1 MRRISLVLCLLGAQ
15 WAFVTAFVNQ
25 PSHRHPITKRWSTVE
40 AIVEDAR
47 VKFDMDI
54 AVFCGG
60 LAFDAYVEPPEDSS
74 RWETG
79 SRGWKVAFCSEAFT
93 RNLYQGLVK
102 VKVKK
107 ILDLPSNPDG
117 DNAAEQIVTG
127 KGVDACLLVAVLE
140 GHWQEDIDLLEK
152 EQYHDG
158 VLGLTGAAHL
168 GRSSTAWSNVDE
180 RASQQSI
187 KQRGE
192 AKPYHIPATWGKGG
206 IAVWPEAPQDKK
218 QVKESASPQKGP
230 VTNRSNQFFLY
241 VQDPSTARLVFTVAD
256 DNRVGGLVGVGSTH
270 KRLTSLIPKAANAP
284 DQWIEDWKKS
294 MMEQARRKGDT
305 DEFDVPPIDPSK
317 LGASWEGKLKLIT
330 KPRKRSKNSQIMTG
344 VAAGAA
350 VAGPMGA
357 AAGFVLGNLYEGQV
371 QGVIDCE
378 LNYLPILPNQTA
390 RRPVYTVKGG
400 MPGVD
405 WGELFQKYQSRK
417 SQLSEQSGQPSP
429 SVSDIGHKL
438 REMKDLEHCFFV
450 NHDITG
456 GTCAVYRSLEKKVIV
471 VSFRG
476 TCEPVDLFTDTT
488 LVQDAWIEGED
499 IKDPEIIKVH
509 SGFRTSMDSISRRLK
524 ELILATPAPGDDISD
539 YDMLVTGHSL
549 GGALATLFIA
559 DIGEH
564 GIDAGRGLPQLKPS
578 DDWWKSIAS
587 TLMGQKVADLEGK
600 KPPRPHSLYLY
611 NFGSPRAGNE
621 RFRYMFDDLLADGRI
636 TQAYRVVNGED
647 VVARLPRTVNA
658 LVFGNVGYDHVGTTV
673 LVKEIS
679 QANEGEPLLWVEG
692 ESDDNT
698 CPVRDGIALI
708 NPMSDGSLL
717 ADMINATKSIL
728 DDETMSE
735 NTDLWTKVGSA
746 ASKLTERIKSVSAS
760 DIASVLG
767 IDQKFT
773 EREVRMI
780 QSLFEGKAVAHHLE
794 DQYYG
799 SMGRAC
805 GYKAVVGEE
814 LVELED
820 S

>member
-1 MRRISLVLCLLGAQ
+1 MTS
-15 WAFVTAFVNQ
+15 Q
-25 PSHRHPITKRWSTVE
+25 PRGRHTTRERYATVE
-40 AIVEDAR
+40 AILEDSR

-60 LAFDAYVEPPEDSS
+60 LAFDAYVEPPADSS

-79 SRGWKVAFCSEAFT
+79 SKGWKVAFCSEAFT

-107 ILDLPSNPDG
+107 ILDLPSSPDG

-140 GHWQEDIDLLEK
+140 GHWKEDIDLLEK

-158 VLGLTGAAHL
+158 VLGLTGAAHV
-168 GRSSTAWSNVDE
+168 GRTSTAWSNVDE
-180 RASQQSI
+180 RASQQSL

-192 AKPYHIPATWGKGG
+192 PKPYHIPATWGKGG
-206 IAVWPEAPQDKK
+206 IAVWPEAPAQDRK
-218 QVKESASPQKGP
+218 QVKESESPKKGP
-230 VTNRSNQFFLY
+230 ITNRSNQFFLY

-270 KRLTSLIPKAANAP
+270 KRLTSLIPKATNAP
-284 DQWIEDWKKS
+284 EQWMDEWKKA
-294 MMEQARRKGDT
+294 MMEQARRKGET
-305 DEFDVPPIDPSK
+305 DEFEVPAIDPSK
-317 LGASWEGKLKLIT
+317 LGASWEGKLKLIS
-330 KPRKRSKNSQIMTG
+330 KPRKKSKQGQIMTG

-357 AAGFVLGNLYEGQV
+357 AAGFVIGNLYEGQV
-371 QGVIDCE
+371 QGVIECE
-378 LNYLPILPNQTA
+378 LNYLPILSNQAA

-400 MPGVD
+400 MPGID

-417 SQLSEQSGQPSP
+417 SQLSANSSQPTL

-456 GTCAVYRSLEKKVIV
+456 GTCAVYRSLETKVIV

-476 TCEPVDLFTDTT
+476 TCEPVDLFTDTS
-488 LVQDAWIEGED
+488 LVQEPWIEGED
-499 IKDPEIIKVH
+499 MKDPEIIKVH

-524 ELILATPAPGDDISD
+524 ELILATPVLGDDISD

-549 GGALATLFIA
+549 GGALATLFVA

-564 GIDAGRGLPQLKPS
+564 GIDAGRGLPQSKPS
-578 DDWWKSIAS
+578 DVWWKSIAN
-587 TLMGQKVADLEGK
+587 TLIGQKAADMEGK
-600 KPPRPHSLYLY
+600 KPPRPRSLYLY
-611 NFGSPRAGNE
+611 NFGSPRVGNE
-621 RFRYMFDDLLADGRI
+621 RFRILFDSLLADGRI

-673 LVKEIS
+673 LVKDPN
-679 QANEGEPLLWVEG
+679 QADDGEPLLWVEG

-698 CPVRDGIALI
+698 CPVRDGIALT
-708 NPMSDGSLL
+708 NPLSEGSLL
-717 ADMINATKSIL
+717 ADLINATKTVL
-728 DDETMSE
+728 NDEDTSK
-735 NTDLWTKVGSA
+735 NADLWTKVGSA
-746 ASKLTERIKSVSAS
+746 AMMVTERIKTVSAS
-760 DIASVLG
+760 DLASVLG

-773 EREVRMI
+773 EREVRII
-780 QSLFEGKAVAHHLE
+780 QSLLEGKAVAHHME

-814 LVELED
+814 LVELQD
-820 S
+820 T

>member
-1 MRRISLVLCLLGAQ
+1 MRIKTIVYCLLPWTHALI
-15 WAFVTAFVNQ
+15 VTS
-25 PSHRHPITKRWSTVE
+25 PPPRHRHTTRYATVE
-40 AIVEDAR
+40 AILEDSR
-47 VKFDMDI
+47 VQFDMDI

-60 LAFDAYVEPPEDSS
+60 LAFDAYVEPPADSS

-79 SRGWKVAFCSEAFT
+79 SKGWKVAFCSEAFT

-107 ILDLPSNPDG
+107 ILDLPSSPDG

-140 GHWQEDIDLLEK
+140 GHWKEDIDLLEK

-158 VLGLTGAAHL
+158 VLGLTGAAHV
-168 GRSSTAWSNVDE
+168 GRTSTAWSNVDE
-180 RASQQSI
+180 RASQQSL

-192 AKPYHIPATWGKGG
+192 PKPYHIPATWGKGG
-206 IAVWPEAPQDKK
+206 IAVWPEAPPQDRK
-218 QVKESASPQKGP
+218 QVKESDSPKKGRI
-230 VTNRSNQFFLY
+230 TNRSNQFFLY

-284 DQWIEDWKKS
+284 EQWMDEWKKA
-294 MMEQARRKGDT
+294 MIEQARRKGET
-305 DEFDVPPIDPSK
+305 DEFEVPAIDPSK
-317 LGASWEGKLKLIT
+317 LGASWEGKLKLIS
-330 KPRKRSKNSQIMTG
+330 KPRKKSKQGQIMTG

-357 AAGFVLGNLYEGQV
+357 AAGFVIGNLYEGQV
-371 QGVIDCE
+371 QGVIECE
-378 LNYLPILPNQTA
+378 LNYLPILPNPAA

-400 MPGVD
+400 MPGID
-405 WGELFQKYQSRK
+405 WGELFQKYQTRK
-417 SQLSEQSGQPSP
+417 SQLSETSSQPTP
-429 SVSDIGHKL
+429 SVSDIGQKL

-488 LVQDAWIEGED
+488 LVQEPWIEGED
-499 IKDPEIIKVH
+499 MKDPEIIKVH

-524 ELILATPAPGDDISD
+524 ELILATPTPGDDISD

-549 GGALATLFIA
+549 GGALATLFTA

-564 GIDAGRGLPQLKPS
+564 GIDAGRGLPQSKPS
-578 DDWWKSIAS
+578 DVWWKSIAN
-587 TLMGQKVADLEGK
+587 TLIGQKAADMEGK
-600 KPPRPHSLYLY
+600 KPPRPKSLYLY
-611 NFGSPRAGNE
+611 NFGSPRVGNE
-621 RFRYMFDDLLADGRI
+621 RFRIMFDSLLADGRI

-673 LVKEIS
+673 LVKDPS
-679 QANEGEPLLWVEG
+679 QADDGEPLLWVEG

-698 CPVRDGIALI
+698 CPVRDGIALT
-708 NPMSDGSLL
+708 NPLSEGSLL
-717 ADMINATKSIL
+717 ADLINATKTVL
-728 DDETMSE
+728 NDEDTSK
-735 NTDLWTKVGSA
+735 NADLWTKVGSA
-746 ASKLTERIKSVSAS
+746 AMMVTERIKTVSAS
-760 DIASVLG
+760 DLASVLG

-773 EREVRMI
+773 EREVRII
-780 QSLFEGKAVAHHLE
+780 QSLLEGKAVAHHME

-814 LVELED
+814 LVELQD
-820 S
+820 T

>member
-1 MRRISLVLCLLGAQ
+1 M
-15 WAFVTAFVNQ
+15 
-25 PSHRHPITKRWSTVE
+25 
-40 AIVEDAR
+40 
-47 VKFDMDI
+47 KFDMDI

-60 LAFDAYVEPPEDSS
+60 LAFDAYVEPPADSS
-74 RWETG
+74 RWEVG
-79 SRGWKVAFCSEAFT
+79 SKGWKVAFCSEAFT

-102 VKVKK
+102 VKVKR
-107 ILDLPSNPDG
+107 ILDLPSSPDG

-127 KGVDACLLVAVLE
+127 KGVDACLLVAVVE
-140 GHWQEDIDLLEK
+140 GHWKEDIDLLEK

-168 GRSSTAWSNVDE
+168 GRTSTAWSNVDE
-180 RASQQSI
+180 RASQLSL

-192 AKPYHIPATWGKGG
+192 LKAYHIPATWGKGG
-206 IAVWPEAPQDKK
+206 VAVWPEAPNQDKK
-218 QVKESASPQKGP
+218 KNVRETPKKGP
-230 VTNRSNQFFLY
+230 IVDRSNQFFLY

-270 KRLTSLIPKAANAP
+270 KRLTSLIPQAANTP
-284 DQWIEDWKKS
+284 EQWIEDWKKS
-294 MMEQARRKGDT
+294 MIEQARRKEET
-305 DEFDVPPIDPSK
+305 DEWEVPVVDPSK
-317 LGASWEGKLKLIT
+317 LGATWEGKLKLIS
-330 KPRKRSKNSQIMTG
+330 KPRKRSKQGQIMTG

-371 QGVIDCE
+371 QGVIECE
-378 LNYLPILPNQTA
+378 VNYLPILPNQVTK
-390 RRPVYTVKGG
+390 RPIYTVKGG
-400 MPGVD
+400 MPGID

-417 SQLSEQSGQPSP
+417 NQYSEKSSQPTPSI
-429 SVSDIGHKL
+429 SDIGHKL
-438 REMKDLEHCFFV
+438 RQITDLEHCFFV

-488 LVQDAWIEGED
+488 LTQDPWVEGED
-499 IKDPEIIKVH
+499 IKNPETIKVH

-524 ELILATPAPGDDISD
+524 ELILATPALGEDISD

-549 GGALATLFIA
+549 GGALATLFTA

-564 GIDAGRGLPQLKPS
+564 GIDAGRGLPQSKPS
-578 DDWWKSIAS
+578 DAWWKSIAS
-587 TLMGQKVADLEGK
+587 TLIGQRAATTDLEGK
-600 KPPRPHSLYLY
+600 SPPRPKSLYLY
-611 NFGSPRAGNE
+611 NFGSPRVGNE
-621 RFRYMFDDLLADGRI
+621 PFRVMFESLLADGRI

-673 LVKEIS
+673 LVKDPS
-679 QANEGEPLLWVEG
+679 QAKDDEPLLWVEG
-692 ESDDNT
+692 ESDDKS
-698 CPVRDGIALI
+698 CPVRDGIALTS
-708 NPMSDGSLL
+708 PLSEGSLL
-717 ADMINATKSIL
+717 ADIIDTTKSVLNNENATK
-728 DDETMSE
+728 D
-735 NTDLWTKVGSA
+735 TDMWSKVGSA
-746 ASKLTERIKSVSAS
+746 ALKLSERIKTVSAS
-760 DIASVLG
+760 DLASILG

-773 EREVRMI
+773 EREVRII
-780 QSLFEGKAVAHHLE
+780 QSLLEGKAVAHHME

-805 GYKAVVGEE
+805 GYNAVVGEE
-814 LVELED
+814 LVELQET
-820 S
+820 

>member
-1 MRRISLVLCLLGAQ
+1 
-15 WAFVTAFVNQ
+15 
-25 PSHRHPITKRWSTVE
+25 
-40 AIVEDAR
+40 
-47 VKFDMDI
+47 MDI

-60 LAFDAYVEPPEDSS
+60 LAFDAYVEPPADSS

-79 SRGWKVAFCSEAFT
+79 SKGWKVAFCSEAFT

-107 ILDLPSNPDG
+107 ILDLPSSPDG

-140 GHWQEDIDLLEK
+140 GHWKEDIDLLEK

-158 VLGLTGAAHL
+158 VLGLTGAAHV
-168 GRSSTAWSNVDE
+168 GRTSTAWSNVDE
-180 RASQQSI
+180 RASQQSL

-192 AKPYHIPATWGKGG
+192 PKPYHIPATWGKGG
-206 IAVWPEAPQDKK
+206 IAVWPEAPAQDRK
-218 QVKESASPQKGP
+218 QVKESESPKKGP
-230 VTNRSNQFFLY
+230 ITNRSNQFFLY

-270 KRLTSLIPKAANAP
+270 KRLTSLIPKATNAP
-284 DQWIEDWKKS
+284 EQWMDEWKKA
-294 MMEQARRKGDT
+294 MMEQARRKGET
-305 DEFDVPPIDPSK
+305 DEFEVPAIDPSK
-317 LGASWEGKLKLIT
+317 LGASWEGKLKLIS
-330 KPRKRSKNSQIMTG
+330 KPRKKSKQGQIMTG

-357 AAGFVLGNLYEGQV
+357 AAGFVIGNLYEGQV
-371 QGVIDCE
+371 QGVIECE
-378 LNYLPILPNQTA
+378 LNYLPILSNQAA

-400 MPGVD
+400 MPGID

-417 SQLSEQSGQPSP
+417 SQLSANSSQPTL

-456 GTCAVYRSLEKKVIV
+456 GTCAVYRSLETKVIV

-476 TCEPVDLFTDTT
+476 TCEPVDLFTDTS
-488 LVQDAWIEGED
+488 LVQEPWIEGED
-499 IKDPEIIKVH
+499 MKDPEIIKVH

-524 ELILATPAPGDDISD
+524 ELILATPVLGDDISD

-549 GGALATLFIA
+549 GGALATLFVA

-564 GIDAGRGLPQLKPS
+564 GIDAGRGLPQSKPS
-578 DDWWKSIAS
+578 DVWWKSIAN
-587 TLMGQKVADLEGK
+587 TLIGQKAADMEGK
-600 KPPRPHSLYLY
+600 KPPRPRSLYLY
-611 NFGSPRAGNE
+611 NFGSPRVGNE
-621 RFRYMFDDLLADGRI
+621 RFRILFDSLLADGRI

-673 LVKEIS
+673 LVKDPN
-679 QANEGEPLLWVEG
+679 QADDGEPLLWVEG

-698 CPVRDGIALI
+698 CPVRDGIALT
-708 NPMSDGSLL
+708 NPLSEGSLL
-717 ADMINATKSIL
+717 ADLINATKTVL
-728 DDETMSE
+728 NDEDTSK
-735 NTDLWTKVGSA
+735 NADLWTKVGSA
-746 ASKLTERIKSVSAS
+746 AMMVTERIKTVSAS
-760 DIASVLG
+760 DLASVLG

-773 EREVRMI
+773 EREVRII
-780 QSLFEGKAVAHHLE
+780 QSLLEGKAVAHHME

-814 LVELED
+814 LVELQD
-820 S
+820 T